1 MIVTYCNYF
10 RRNTL
15 LGIYSRRIPQTF
27 SVFFLER
34 EREKERQIKR
44 KRMRKKVREREGN
57 RKHES
62 ERDGNRN

>member
-27 SVFFLER
+27 SVSFFRERARERKRNKKR
-34 EREKERQIKR
+34 EREKEGERR
-44 KRMRKKVREREGN
+44 RKKERERERN
-57 RKHES
+57 RK
-62 ERDGNRN
+62 